1 MTRVPGLRSRSPVAG
16 LHRRAL
22 RPLGVFAQSV
32 ATTAP
37 AGAMAS
43 TPLLVIAVAGSGAP
57 WSFAIA
63 AVVVGL
69 VAACITA
76 FARRM
81 AAAGGLYSFTAKG
94 LGPGGA
100 YACAAAMIVGYGVLV
115 AVALAGASWYGGA
128 LVARLVAGD
137 GAVAAGAGVG
147 LVVVL
152 AVTVAV
158 CAIRGVRL
166 AGRVML
172 VIEAVSIGLILLVLV
187 ALALTTAPSV
197 PAPPVGGGIGGGVG
211 GGVGGVAVGVLPAL
225 AAFIG
230 FDSAASLG
238 VEARRPFASVPRAI
252 VATAGVAAVL
262 YLVATLVV
270 LAAPGASDGAT
281 SPPTGTPS
289 PDLSWASVLMDLG
302 IVASF
307 GACALAALNTL
318 VRVLFSLAR
327 EGVAPAVLG
336 RTHRRHLTPAVA
348 VTVAVP
354 VIAAVVVVGTL
365 AGVPPATVFGALVS
379 VATLGF
385 LAAYLLVCVAAP
397 RFLARIGEL
406 TRGIVVASVL
416 ASAALVAIVVVVLVH
431 AGTGLLIT
439 VAALLAVG
447 AGGWFVLRARR
458 GTALRAMGV
467 YDETTTADV
476 LTAPTSAPTSAPP
489 R

>member
-1 MTRVPGLRSRSPVAG
+1 MSRIPGLRSRSPVAG
-16 LHRRAL
+16 LHRRTL

-43 TPLLVIAVAGSGAP
+43 TPLLVIAVAGHGAP

-63 AVVVGL
+63 GAVVGL

-100 YACAAAMIVGYGVLV
+100 YACAVAMIVGYGVLV

-128 LVARLVAGD
+128 LVARLGVDAAVAG
-137 GAVAAGAGVG
+137 VV
-147 LVVVL
+147 LVVAL
-152 AVTVAV
+152 SVTAAV

-187 ALALTTAPSV
+187 ALALTTAPS
-197 PAPPVGGGIGGGVG
+197 APPPPVAGGAGGI
-211 GGVGGVAVGVLPAL
+211 AVGVLPAL

-252 VATAGVAAVL
+252 LATAGVTAVL

-270 LAAPGASDGAT
+270 LAAPGATEGAT

-289 PDLSWASVLMDLG
+289 EDLSWASVLMDLG

-348 VTVAVP
+348 VAVSVP
-354 VIAAVVVVGTL
+354 VLAAIVVAGTL
-365 AGVPPATVFGALVS
+365 AGVPPATVFGGLVS

-416 ASAALVAIVVVVLVH
+416 ASTALVAIVVVVLVH
-431 AGTGLLIT
+431 AGTGLLVT
-439 VAALLAVG
+439 VAALAAVG
-447 AGGWFVLRARR
+447 VGGWFVLRRRR
-458 GTALRAMGV
+458 GAALRAMGV

-476 LTAPTSAPTSAPP
+476 LTAGQ

>member
-1 MTRVPGLRSRSPVAG
+1 MTRIPGLRSRSPVAG
-16 LHRRAL
+16 LDRRAL

-43 TPLLVIAVAGSGAP
+43 TPLLVIAVAGRGAP

-128 LVARLVAGD
+128 LVARLVSGSAT
-137 GAVAAGAGVG
+137 VAAGAGVV

-152 AVTVAV
+152 AITAAV

-172 VIEAVSIGLILLVLV
+172 VIEAVSIGLILAVLV

-197 PAPPVGGGIGGGVG
+197 PPPPVDGGAGGI
-211 GGVGGVAVGVLPAL
+211 AVGVLPAL

-230 FDSAASLG
+230 FDSAAALG
-238 VEARRPFASVPRAI
+238 VEARRPYASVPRAI
-252 VATAGVAAVL
+252 VATAAVAAVL

-270 LAAPGASDGAT
+270 LAAPGATEGAT
-281 SPPTGTPS
+281 SPPTGLAG
-289 PDLSWASVLMDLG
+289 DDIGWASVLMDLG

-348 VTVAVP
+348 VAVSVP
-354 VIAAVVVVGTL
+354 VLSAVVVVGTV

-416 ASAALVAIVVVVLVH
+416 ASAALVATVVVVLVH
-431 AGTGLLIT
+431 AGAALLVT
-439 VAALLAVG
+439 VAALVAVG
-447 AGGWFVLRARR
+447 VGGWFVLRRRR
-458 GTALRAMGV
+458 GAALRGMGV

-476 LTAPTSAPTSAPP
+476 LAAPTTTPP

>member
-1 MTRVPGLRSRSPVAG
+1 MSRIPGLRSRSPVAG
-16 LHRRAL
+16 LHRRTL

-43 TPLLVIAVAGSGAP
+43 TPLLVIAVAGRGAP

-63 AVVVGL
+63 GVVVAL

-94 LGPGGA
+94 LGAGGA
-100 YACAAAMIVGYGVLV
+100 YACAVAMIVGYGVLV

-128 LVARLVAGD
+128 LVGRLVSGGD
-137 GAVAAGAGVG
+137 AVAAGAGVV

-152 AVTVAV
+152 AVTAAV

-172 VIEAVSIGLILLVLV
+172 VIEAASIGLILLVLV
-187 ALALTTAPSV
+187 ALALTTAPGA
-197 PAPPVGGGIGGGVG
+197 PALPVDGGAGGI
-211 GGVGGVAVGVLPAL
+211 AVGVLPAL

-252 VATAGVAAVL
+252 IATAAVAGVL

-270 LAAPGASDGAT
+270 LAAPGAAEGAT
-281 SPPTGTPS
+281 SPPAGAPS
-289 PDLSWASVLMDLG
+289 EDLSWASVLMDLG

-348 VTVAVP
+348 VVVTVP
-354 VIAAVVVVGTL
+354 VLAAVVVAGTL
-365 AGVPPATVFGALVS
+365 AGFPPATVFGALVS

-416 ASAALVAIVVVVLVH
+416 ASAALVATVVVVLVH

-439 VAALLAVG
+439 VAALVAVG
-447 AGGWFVLRARR
+447 VGGWFVLRRR
-458 GTALRAMGV
+458 RAAALRAMGV

-476 LTAPTSAPTSAPP
+476 LAAPSTPLQ